1 MLGQSYDIIFLKSVN
16 VFSILLKMAHLLLV
30 WKSSWKCGNG
40 SGLRHKDV
48 DNKGNVRTQRFPYKT
63 PSKPK
68 QTKDGW
74 TQGTPPHSDDP
85 WVAFFSNVGLAGW
98 MTEWLTDWMTEALTD
113 WLAGWPGWPLPLFTF
128 IASATILIFLMD
140 IDPAVVVAAAATATT
155 TKTKLAGKKDN
166 RLLYCACDSIKVNS
180 WTLLC
185 APHRS
190 APAPHRFSLLFSC
203 FLSCCVL
210 LLMRKSRG
218 RRRGKVGCSAD
229 TQTRPD
235 TSTITHLGTERNYTL
250 LYVKYICGK
259 AKQVTNVMCP

>member
-48 DNKGNVRTQRFPYKT
+48 DNKGNLRTQRFPYKT

-113 WLAGWPGWPLPLFTF
+113 WLAGLA
-128 IASATILIFLMD
+128 ASAFY
-140 IDPAVVVAAAATATT
+140 VH
-155 TKTKLAGKKDN
+155 
-166 RLLYCACDSIKVNS
+166 C
-180 WTLLC
+180 LC
-185 APHRS
+185 HNFNFPNGYRS
-190 APAPHRFSLLFSC
+190 CS
-203 FLSCCVL
+203 
-210 LLMRKSRG
+210 
-218 RRRGKVGCSAD
+218 RRRSGSNSNDNKNKTGW
-229 TQTRPD
+229 QK
-235 TSTITHLGTERNYTL
+235 G
-250 LYVKYICGK
+250 
-259 AKQVTNVMCP
+259 

>member
-1 MLGQSYDIIFLKSVN
+1 
-16 VFSILLKMAHLLLV
+16 
-30 WKSSWKCGNG
+30 
-40 SGLRHKDV
+40 
-48 DNKGNVRTQRFPYKT
+48 
-63 PSKPK
+63 
-68 QTKDGW
+68 
-74 TQGTPPHSDDP
+74 
-85 WVAFFSNVGLAGW
+85 
-98 MTEWLTDWMTEALTD
+98 
-113 WLAGWPGWPLPLFTF
+113 
-128 IASATILIFLMD
+128 MD

-180 WTLLC
+180 WTLFC

-190 APAPHRFSLLFSC
+190 GPAPHRFSLLFSC